1 MSDSIDQVFI
11 SAKQWLLSFLA
22 GAPDWLMQIA
32 SSLINIAA
40 LLGVFLTLFA
50 LMSVLERKIL
60 GRIQNRYGPNRV
72 GPFGL
77 FQPVADGIKMLIKED
92 IVPVRADKIV
102 HFLAPIMIA
111 ATAIL
116 ALGVI
121 PYGRNMT
128 PFAIDGG
135 ILFFFAVGSTT
146 ELAVFMAGWGSNN
159 KFSMLG
165 AMRAIAQMVSYEL
178 PLIITTLPVVMVV
191 GALSPDAIVA
201 AQNGYTFGFVP
212 HWFVT
217 TPWGAAAFLLFFVSG
232 LVESN
237 RTPFDVPEGE
247 SEIVAGHM
255 TEYSG
260 FKYATFFM
268 AEYFGMFA
276 ISGLAVTLFLGGWQA
291 PIAGLQFIP
300 SYLWFFAKLGVLL
313 FTFIWIRG
321 TLPRSRVDQVMAF
334 AWKFMLPMAF
344 TCVVAAAVWHYQGRG
359 LAGWLWSLAVVAI
372 VYFGL
377 SWFLDTGKKFCHPHL
392 SLRRMNSAAF
402 LIIAIVTLAGALAAA
417 TLPKLI
423 HAALC
428 LVVAFVG
435 LAAFFFLLGAEFVG
449 LVQVFVYIGAVAVLI
464 VFTILLTRR
473 DLDKPDK
480 FNWGGVVVAIAVFGG
495 LLWAILQTPSV
506 AIAAAQIPPLTVKQ
520 IGEVLMTNYIW
531 PLQCVGL
538 LLTAALIGALVLVM
552 EEKGR

>member
-1 MSDSIDQVFI
+1 MIDQFFI
-11 SAKQWLLSFLA
+11 QTKQWLLSWLS
-22 GAPDWLMQIA
+22 GAPDWVIQIA
-32 SSLINIAA
+32 SALINIFA

-50 LMSVLERKIL
+50 LISVLERKIL
-60 GRIQNRYGPNRV
+60 GRMQNRYGPNRV

-102 HFLAPIMIA
+102 HFLAPILIA

-191 GALSPDAIVA
+191 GSLSPDAIVA
-201 AQNGYTFGFVP
+201 AQGGSFFGVIP

-217 TPWGAAAFLLFFVSG
+217 TPWGATAFILFFVSG

-291 PIAGLQFIP
+291 PFAWLQFVP
-300 SYLWFFAKLGVLL
+300 SYVWFFVKLSILL
-313 FTFIWIRG
+313 FVYIWIRG
-321 TLPRSRVDQVMAF
+321 TLPRTRVDQVMNF

-344 TCVVAAAVWHYQGRG
+344 TCVIAAAVWHYGGRG
-359 LAGWLWSLAVVAI
+359 MAGWFWSLAVIAV
-372 VYFGL
+372 VYIAL
-377 SWFLDTGKKFCHPHL
+377 SILLDTRKKFAP
-392 SLRRMNSAAF
+392 RTYRF
-402 LIIAIVTLAGALAAA
+402 
-417 TLPKLI
+417 
-423 HAALC
+423 
-428 LVVAFVG
+428 
-435 LAAFFFLLGAEFVG
+435 AE
-449 LVQVFVYIGAVAVLI
+449 
-464 VFTILLTRR
+464 
-473 DLDKPDK
+473 
-480 FNWGGVVVAIAVFGG
+480 
-495 LLWAILQTPSV
+495 
-506 AIAAAQIPPLTVKQ
+506 
-520 IGEVLMTNYIW
+520 
-531 PLQCVGL
+531 
-538 LLTAALIGALVLVM
+538 
-552 EEKGR
+552 

>member
-1 MSDSIDQVFI
+1 MSDSFDQIFI
-11 SAKQWLLSFLA
+11 HVKQLLLAPLA
-22 GAPDWLMQIA
+22 GAPDWMVQIA
-32 SSLINIAA
+32 SSLINIFA

-50 LMSVLERKIL
+50 LISVLERKIL
-60 GRIQNRYGPNRV
+60 GRMQNRYGPNRV

-102 HFLAPIMIA
+102 HFLAPILIA

-165 AMRAIAQMVSYEL
+165 AMRAIAQMISYEL
-178 PLIITTLPVVMVV
+178 PLIITVLPVVMVV
-191 GALSPDAIVA
+191 GSLTPDRIVA
-201 AQNGYTFGFVP
+201 AQDGYTFGVVP
-212 HWFVT
+212 HWFVV
-217 TPWGAAAFLLFFVSG
+217 TPWGAAAFILFFVSG

-268 AEYFGMFA
+268 AEYIGMFA
-276 ISGLAVTLFLGGWQA
+276 ISGLGVTLFLGGWQP
-291 PIAGLQFIP
+291 PIAALRFIP
-300 SYLWFFAKLGVLL
+300 SYVWFFAKLGALL
-313 FTFIWIRG
+313 FVYIWIRG
-321 TLPRSRVDQVMAF
+321 TLPRARVDQIMNF

-344 TCVVAAAVWHYQGRG
+344 TCIVAAAVWHYEGRG
-359 LAGWLWSLAVVAI
+359 LAGWLLSLAV
-372 VYFGL
+372 
-377 SWFLDTGKKFCHPHL
+377 
-392 SLRRMNSAAF
+392 
-402 LIIAIVTLAGALAAA
+402 IAV
-417 TLPKLI
+417 
-423 HAALC
+423 
-428 LVVAFVG
+428 
-435 LAAFFFLLGAEFVG
+435 
-449 LVQVFVYIGAVAVLI
+449 VYIALS
-464 VFTILLTRR
+464 R
-473 DLDKPDK
+473 
-480 FNWGGVVVAIAVFGG
+480 
-495 LLWAILQTPSV
+495 
-506 AIAAAQIPPLTVKQ
+506 
-520 IGEVLMTNYIW
+520 
-531 PLQCVGL
+531 
-538 LLTAALIGALVLVM
+538 LIGAQKKFATRTYRFA
-552 EEKGR
+552 E

>member
-1 MSDSIDQVFI
+1 VAHLSSASLSQSIDQIFI
-11 SAKQWLLSFLA
+11 SAKQWILSLLS
-22 GAPDWLMQIA
+22 GTPDWVTATA
-32 SSLINIAA
+32 SVLLNISA
-40 LLGVFLTLFA
+40 LLAVFLTIFA
-50 LMSVLERKIL
+50 LISVLERKIL
-60 GRIQNRYGPNRV
+60 GRMQNRYGPNRV

-92 IVPVRADKIV
+92 VVPARADKVV
-102 HFLAPIMIA
+102 HFLAPILVA

-116 ALGVI
+116 TLGVI

-178 PLIITTLPVVMVV
+178 PLILTTLPVVMVT

-201 AQNGYTFGFVP
+201 AQDGYSFGIVP

-217 TPWGAAAFLLFFVSG
+217 TPWGAAAFILFFVSG

-260 FKYATFFM
+260 FKYATFFL

-276 ISGLAVTLFLGGWQA
+276 ISGLAVTLFFGGWHA
-291 PIAGLQFIP
+291 PIAVLEFIP
-300 SYLWFFAKLGVLL
+300 SYVWFFLKLSALL
-313 FTFIWIRG
+313 FVYIWVRG
-321 TLPRSRVDQVMAF
+321 TLPRTRVDQIMNF

-344 TCVVAAAVWHYQGRG
+344 TCIVAAAIWHYLGRG
-359 LAGWLWSLAVVAI
+359 LAGWLWSMAVVAI
-372 VYFGL
+372 IYLTL
-377 SWFLDTGKKFCHPHL
+377 SRVLETKKKFA
-392 SLRRMNSAAF
+392 RRTYRF
-402 LIIAIVTLAGALAAA
+402 
-417 TLPKLI
+417 
-423 HAALC
+423 
-428 LVVAFVG
+428 
-435 LAAFFFLLGAEFVG
+435 AE
-449 LVQVFVYIGAVAVLI
+449 
-464 VFTILLTRR
+464 
-473 DLDKPDK
+473 
-480 FNWGGVVVAIAVFGG
+480 
-495 LLWAILQTPSV
+495 
-506 AIAAAQIPPLTVKQ
+506 
-520 IGEVLMTNYIW
+520 
-531 PLQCVGL
+531 
-538 LLTAALIGALVLVM
+538 
-552 EEKGR
+552 